1 MKENLTFSAPEGI
14 VSNQQIDLQI
24 EVLEQNIEM
33 LAAAGSCTST
43 STSCSCL
50 VDN

>member
-1 MKENLTFSAPEGI
+1 MKEQQPFSTTEAFAP
-14 VSNQQIDLQI
+14 SPQLDLQI
-24 EVLEQNIEM
+24 EVLEQNIEL

>member
-1 MKENLTFSAPEGI
+1 MKEIQAFSAPEGI
-14 VSNQQIDLQI
+14 VPSSHIDLQI

>member
-1 MKENLTFSAPEGI
+1 MKQELTFVTAESVMPEM
-14 VSNQQIDLQI
+14 QLDLQI
-24 EVLEQNIEM
+24 EVLEQNVEM

-43 STSCSCL
+43 STSCSSI

>member
-1 MKENLTFSAPEGI
+1 MKEEQAFGTPEGV
-14 VSNQQIDLQI
+14 VSNLQIDLQI
-24 EVLEQNIEM
+24 EVLEQNVEL